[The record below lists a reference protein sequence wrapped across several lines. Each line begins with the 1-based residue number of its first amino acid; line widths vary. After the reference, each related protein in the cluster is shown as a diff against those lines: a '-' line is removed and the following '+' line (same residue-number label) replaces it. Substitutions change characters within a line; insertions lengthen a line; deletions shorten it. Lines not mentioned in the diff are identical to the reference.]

1 MRRIILSLGKDA
13 TDAHMLKNAG
23 KLAAAQRQAVELLLD
38 AIGRVTN
45 AVNAGCRT
53 HEKRISDQSK
63 NAKRKAEISLA
74 KKGKAKG
81 IKGIFETDIPGAS
94 AVATAADSDSSVP
107 FLTEYVALDTSNNDM
122 QLQRV
127 VDLGTGS
134 MRTKVAFAIKKGH
147 DAKHKNKSIKTIKT

>member
-1 MRRIILSLGKDA
+1 
-13 TDAHMLKNAG
+13 MLKNAG
-23 KLAAAQRQAVELLLD
+23 KLAAEQRQAVELLLD
-38 AIGRVTN
+38 TIGRVTT

-74 KKGKAKG
+74 KIGKTKG

-94 AVATAADSDSSVP
+94 AVATAADSDSSLP
-107 FLTEYVALDTSNNDM
+107 FLTENVTLDTSNNDM

-127 VDLGTGS
+127 VNLGTGS
-134 MRTKVAFAIKKGH
+134 MRSKVAFAIKEGH
-147 DAKHKNKSIKTIKT
+147 GAKQNNKIIKTIKK